1 MVVNFKN
8 ALFCDMRQS
17 PLAGGVGGGAASIFL
32 NCSVT
37 MMNCCEIS
45 SSKRGQKPLNTEAE
59 GFTLLKTVTRR
70 QPVKTE
76 QTEEVYTCCSDL
88 LGVQTREAAIIS
100 CSYEFQE
107 FNESRYQRK
116 PLL

>member
-1 MVVNFKN
+1 
-8 ALFCDMRQS
+8 
-17 PLAGGVGGGAASIFL
+17 
-32 NCSVT
+32 
-37 MMNCCEIS
+37 MNCCEIS
-45 SSKRGQKPLNTEAE
+45 ASQRGQKPLNTEAE

-76 QTEEVYTCCSDL
+76 QTEKIYTCCSDL
-88 LGVQTREAAIIS
+88 FSVQIREAAIVI

-116 PLL
+116 TLR